1 MFANLPVTGRLMSG
15 SCISSHMA
23 LFLIRYGEIAL
34 KSPRVRSRFERVL
47 GSNITSRFVK
57 SGRECRMEMERGRI
71 FLWADDMEYAEW
83 VLSRTFGIVSF
94 SQVIETT
101 SEKEDIYS
109 HAIELSKPFFKQGIR
124 FCIRTRRSGDHKYTS
139 MELARDT
146 GSAVFLA
153 YQHLNPKVD
162 LTHPELEIF
171 VDVRHNKS
179 YIYTGSTPGPG
190 GMPLGT
196 QGRVLGV
203 VKEKR
208 DIAACWLIMKRG
220 SRVIVATSDE
230 SLAEPLASW
239 DPELK
244 VLGLDGADLSYLA
257 RSRRA
262 DGLCLGWG
270 IEEFDRHGAEMV
282 EMGIPAFYP
291 IIGMAKGEIGELLAN
306 ISG

>member
-1 MFANLPVTGRLMSG
+1 
-15 SCISSHMA
+15 MA
-23 LFLIRYGEIAL
+23 LFMIRYGEIAL
-34 KSPRVRSRFERVL
+34 KSPRVRSRFERTL

-71 FLWADDMEYAEW
+71 FLWSDDMEYAKW
-83 VLSRTFGIVSF
+83 VLARTFGIVSF

-101 SEKEDIYS
+101 SEREDIYS
-109 HAIELSKPFFKQGIR
+109 HAIEQSKPFFKHGIR
-124 FCIRTRRSGDHKYTS
+124 FCIRVRRNGDHEYTS
-139 MELARDT
+139 MELARDA

-153 YQHLNPKVD
+153 YQHLAPKVD
-162 LTHPELEIF
+162 LTHPELEVFI
-171 VDVRHNKS
+171 DVRQNKS

-220 SRVIVATSDE
+220 SRVIVATPDAA
-230 SLAEPLASW
+230 LAEPLISW

-244 VLGLDGADLSYLA
+244 VLGLDADISYLA

-270 IEEFDRHGAEMV
+270 IEEFDKHGAQMV
-282 EMGIPAFYP
+282 ELGIPAFYP
-291 IIGMAKGEIGELLAN
+291 IIGMAKDEIEEMLAN
-306 ISG
+306 ISA

>member
-1 MFANLPVTGRLMSG
+1 
-15 SCISSHMA
+15 
-23 LFLIRYGEIAL
+23 
-34 KSPRVRSRFERVL
+34 
-47 GSNITSRFVK
+47 
-57 SGRECRMEMERGRI
+57 MEMERGRF
-71 FLWADDMEYAEW
+71 FLWSEDMEYAKW
-83 VLSRTFGIVSF
+83 VLTRTFGIVSF
-94 SQVIETT
+94 SQVIEST
-101 SEKEDIYS
+101 SERKDIYS
-109 HAIELSKPFFKQGIR
+109 QAIEQSKPFFKHETR
-124 FCIRTRRSGDHKYTS
+124 FCIRVRRNGDHEYTS
-139 MELARDT
+139 MELARDA

-171 VDVRHNKS
+171 VDVRQNKS

-203 VKEKR
+203 VKDAR

-220 SRVIVATSDE
+220 CRVIVATSDE
-230 SLAEPLASW
+230 SLIEPLASW

-244 VLGLDGADLSYLA
+244 VLSLDGADLSYLA

-262 DGLCLGWG
+262 DGLCLGWR

-282 EMGIPAFYP
+282 ELGIPTFYP
-291 IIGMAKGEIGELLAN
+291 IIGMDDEEVEEMLEN
-306 ISG
+306 ISA